1 MILYIFQEQK
11 IMQLN
16 EEVGRLR
23 DVEMESFR
31 KDAYIQTLQQMV
43 NDLKSKF
50 AEQQPL
56 IMGQDVNLTQK
67 ICQLE
72 NDVTTKEQ
80 ELSAVREQVLKRD
93 LKLVCN
99 RRIYI
104 LFQNRYKPTKQIN
117 IHTCMHCT
125 SRFIVEELFISYS
138 VMQRQCTYFPLKGQE
153 VAQKCTYTVV
163 K

>member
-93 LKLVCN
+93 LNLVCN
-99 RRIYI
+99 KIIYM
-104 LFQNRYKPTKQIN
+104 LFQNRYKPTKQID
-117 IHTCMHCT
+117 IHTCMHCI
-125 SRFIVEELFISYS
+125 SRFSVEELYILYFIFSYA
-138 VMQRQCTYFPLKGQE
+138 K
-153 VAQKCTYTVV
+153 TVHIIFL
-163 K
+163 

>member
-1 MILYIFQEQK
+1 MFLWTDIYFKNAIIGIIDLSQEQK

-31 KDAYIQTLQQMV
+31 KDAYIQTLQQLV
-43 NDLKSKF
+43 NDLKTKF

-72 NDVTTKEQ
+72 NEVTSKEQ
-80 ELSAVREQVLKRD
+80 ELSAVKEQVTVKELLKN
-93 LKLVCN
+93 V
-99 RRIYI
+99 
-104 LFQNRYKPTKQIN
+104 QNKI
-117 IHTCMHCT
+117 
-125 SRFIVEELFISYS
+125 
-138 VMQRQCTYFPLKGQE
+138 G
-153 VAQKCTYTVV
+153 
-163 K
+163 

>member
-1 MILYIFQEQK
+1 MIFSLLYVIHLLLWTYIYFKNEITGIIDLSQEQK

-31 KDAYIQTLQQMV
+31 KDAYIQTLQQLV
-43 NDLKSKF
+43 NDLKTKF

-72 NDVTTKEQ
+72 NEVTSKEQ
-80 ELSAVREQVLKRD
+80 ELSAVKEQVTIKE
-93 LKLVCN
+93 LVTLN
-99 RRIYI
+99 V
-104 LFQNRYKPTKQIN
+104 QNKI
-117 IHTCMHCT
+117 
-125 SRFIVEELFISYS
+125 
-138 VMQRQCTYFPLKGQE
+138 
-153 VAQKCTYTVV
+153 A
-163 K
+163 

>member
-1 MILYIFQEQK
+1 MFLWTDIYFKNAIIGIIDLSQEQK

-31 KDAYIQTLQQMV
+31 KDAYIQTLQQLV
-43 NDLKSKF
+43 NDLKTKF

-72 NDVTTKEQ
+72 NEVTSKEQ
-80 ELSAVREQVLKRD
+80 ELSAVKEQVTL
-93 LKLVCN
+93 
-99 RRIYI
+99 
-104 LFQNRYKPTKQIN
+104 
-117 IHTCMHCT
+117 M
-125 SRFIVEELFISYS
+125 E
-138 VMQRQCTYFPLKGQE
+138 
-153 VAQKCTYTVV
+153 
-163 K
+163 

>member
-1 MILYIFQEQK
+1 MILCFFQEQK

-80 ELSAVREQVLKRD
+80 ELSAVREQVLKRN

-104 LFQNRYKPTKQIN
+104 SFQNRYKPSKQIV
-117 IHTCMHCT
+117 C
-125 SRFIVEELFISYS
+125 IVQAGSMLRNSIFFISYS
-138 VMQRQCTYFPLKGQE
+138 VMQRQCT
-153 VAQKCTYTVV
+153 
-163 K
+163 